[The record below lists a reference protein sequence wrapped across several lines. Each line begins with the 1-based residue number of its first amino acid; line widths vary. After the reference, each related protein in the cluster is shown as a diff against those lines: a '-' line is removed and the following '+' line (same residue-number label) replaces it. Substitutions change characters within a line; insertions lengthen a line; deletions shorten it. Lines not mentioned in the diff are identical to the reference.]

1 MGKTVWH
8 FINSGKC
15 SPSFNMALDEA
26 LLEWHSRGEIGPV
39 LRFYEWEPAT
49 LSIGYFQS
57 VEKEIEMDAVH
68 KHGLGFVRRPT
79 GGRGVL
85 HEHELTYSVIVTE
98 EYPGMPETVTEA
110 YRVISGGLLEG
121 FRNLGLHAEFSL
133 PVSKEQNETLKKPK
147 SAVCFDAPSWYELV
161 VEGKKVAGSAQTR
174 QKGVILQHGA
184 ILLGLD
190 EEKLVSLFKF
200 ESEESRKRMLD
211 SLPKK
216 AVAIDR
222 LTDRHISIEECAEAF
237 AEGFE
242 TALDINLE
250 PMELTEE
257 QLLFVQEIEQ
267 KKYANKDWTYK
278 K

>member
-1 MGKTVWH
+1 MSETTWN

-15 SPSFNMALDEA
+15 SPSYNMALDQA
-26 LLEWHSRGEIGPV
+26 LLEWHSEGLIGPV

-57 VEKEIEMDAVH
+57 VEREINMEEVE
-68 KHGLGFVRRPT
+68 KHQLGFVRRPT

-98 EYPGMPETVTEA
+98 SYPDMPETVTEA
-110 YRVISGGLLEG
+110 YRVISGGVLEG
-121 FRNLGLHAEFSL
+121 FRNLGLDAHFSI
-133 PVSKEQNETLKKPK
+133 PESEQEKEHLKKPK

-184 ILLGLD
+184 ILLSLD

-200 ESEESRKRMLD
+200 SSEEQRNRMRIGL
-211 SLPKK
+211 KEK
-216 AVAIDR
+216 AVAIDELAGR
-222 LTDRHISIEECAEAF
+222 LVTAEESAVAFSKGFEKALQMKLVPLVLTD
-237 AEGFE
+237 
-242 TALDINLE
+242 
-250 PMELTEE
+250 E
-257 QLLFVQEIEQ
+257 QIQYVKEIENA
-267 KKYANKDWTYK
+267 KYANDEWTFK

>member
-1 MGKTVWH
+1 MEKEVWH

-26 LLEWHSRGEIGPV
+26 LLDWHSRGEIGPV
-39 LRFYEWEPAT
+39 LRFYEWKPAT
-49 LSIGYFQS
+49 LSIGYFQR
-57 VEKEIEMDAVH
+57 VEKEIDMEAVERH
-68 KHGLGFVRRPT
+68 NLGFVRRPT

-85 HEHELTYSVIVTE
+85 HEHELTYSVIVRE
-98 EYPGMPETVTEA
+98 DYEDMPETVTEA

-121 FRNLGLHAEFSL
+121 FRNLGLQAEFSV
-133 PVSKEQNETLKKPK
+133 PVTEEQNERLRKPK

-184 ILLGLD
+184 ILLSLD

-200 ESEESRKRMLD
+200 ESEEARERMRKG
-211 SLPKK
+211 LPEK

-222 LTDRHISIEECAEAF
+222 LTNRPITVDECIPAF
-237 AEGFE
+237 ATGFE
-242 TALDINLE
+242 KALDMTLE
-250 PMELTEE
+250 PLELTDE
-257 QLLFVQEIEQ
+257 QLEYVNGIERT
-267 KKYANKDWTYK
+267 KYLADSWTYRK
-278 K
+278 